1 MQLIGMNMPWH
12 DEYLDRKEQMS
23 QPSDFIE
30 ILFYLIIFVCFVEH
44 NPRRTFITWTPFNG
58 IWYRWFVTWSD
69 HKPVFIELN

>member
-44 NPRRTFITWTPFNG
+44 NPRRTFIT
-58 IWYRWFVTWSD
+58 
-69 HKPVFIELN
+69 